1 MRLPPPMPCT
11 ARSMSI
17 SVKLRAVPEI
27 TEPVMK
33 MVMEARNSRLRPMTL
48 ASHADIVTMII
59 LAML

>member
-1 MRLPPPMPCT
+1 
-11 ARSMSI
+11 
-17 SVKLRAVPEI
+17 VPEI